1 MSDVF
6 YLNVPRIRMPRGAS
20 SEVPRAA
27 ALRLQEALP
36 QVTRVAT
43 PDGGWG
49 VLPMAVGIVAVGCVL
64 SAAVR
69 FWQYQRR
76 CGSALTPGGVC
87 VPWMGRGQ
95 QLQRRRLPL
104 WRHRR
109 LVQSADMGGNPAAPK
124 EAVGPGREKAPQ
136 PAVGHSPGASRIG
149 GDDGDNRDGVELPR
163 SAHYAEMADA
173 HCDALAS
180 SSQDSS
186 LIFIT
191 TTGEQ
196 YKRVSQLGRG
206 GFGSV
211 YKCFNLTT
219 GEVVVVKEVR
229 LAEHSD
235 KNSNSSSAEE
245 LRCEFEL
252 LSRVTHPHIIRVIG
266 YHVGRR
272 HARLFLEWAAGG
284 SLMDVVKGVGASF
297 ASGVPED
304 LVHSYVRQMLEA
316 LQCLHEHGIIHRD
329 IKPQNMLIDHAGR
342 LRVTDFGL
350 SRLIGEGASAVE
362 TTVAGT
368 PRYMAPETISGARFS
383 CGSDLW
389 ALGAVMSELFTGR
402 PPWSHLETHQLPAL
416 LYRIANHPEEHPVI
430 PAHIS
435 AEAKDFMAQCFR
447 PEPAD
452 RGTAASLLQHPFLTR
467 ERRGQRTAGE

>member
-1 MSDVF
+1 MTV
-6 YLNVPRIRMPRGAS
+6 
-20 SEVPRAA
+20 
-27 ALRLQEALP
+27 
-36 QVTRVAT
+36 
-43 PDGGWG
+43 G
-49 VLPMAVGIVAVGCVL
+49 VVAVGCVL

-69 FWQYQRR
+69 FWLYRRR
-76 CGSALTPGGVC
+76 CESALTPGGVC
-87 VPWMGRGQ
+87 VSWMGRGQ
-95 QLQRRRLPL
+95 RLQRRRPPP

-109 LVQSADMGGNPAAPK
+109 LVQRTGRGGDPASPK
-124 EAVGPGREKAPQ
+124 EAVGPGTEKALL
-136 PAVGHSPGASRIG
+136 PAVGHPPEASQVG
-149 GDDGDNRDGVELPR
+149 SDDGDNRDEVELSR
-163 SAHYAEMADA
+163 SSHCAEVAEARYDA
-173 HCDALAS
+173 PSS

-186 LIFIT
+186 LVFIT

-229 LAEHSD
+229 LAEHGD
-235 KNSNSSSAEE
+235 NSSGSSSAEE

-329 IKPQNMLIDHAGR
+329 IKPQNMLIDHSGR

-350 SRLIGEGASAVE
+350 SRLIGEGVSAVE

-389 ALGAVMSELFTGR
+389 AMGAVMSELFTGR

-416 LYRIANHPEEHPVI
+416 LYHIANHPEEHPII

-467 ERRGQRTAGE
+467 GRRGQRTAGE